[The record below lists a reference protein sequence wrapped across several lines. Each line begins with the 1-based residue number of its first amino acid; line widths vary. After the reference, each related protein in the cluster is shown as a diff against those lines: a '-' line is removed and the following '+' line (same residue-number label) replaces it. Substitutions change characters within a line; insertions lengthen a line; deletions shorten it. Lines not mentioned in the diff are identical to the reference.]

1 MRSIFLA
8 FVFFAM
14 IVMVFRGPFLGPAV
28 YMWVELDR
36 PHSLSYTFLSGMP
49 ISFITAVL
57 AVVAAAFTGYIKVPK
72 EKLILS
78 LLLIWMLW
86 FTITTFGWAEFPEL
100 AFGKWDQSIKT
111 VGFSLFMAFVVRSR
125 LHIEGFITIYVLTIA
140 LWTISAGIKTLAG
153 GGGYGSSAMIFID
166 KTPISPGGILSAVSV
181 LTIPFILWL
190 KKHMTLIPKSIYRST
205 FFNALIVSHVLTVIG
220 TTQRNGVV
228 CLVALIFFIIM
239 FQKNR
244 VRNIF
249 IFMIFIVIGSFFV
262 PEEWTQRMDTIQNYE
277 EDSSAMHRIQI
288 WLWTLDYVEK
298 HPLGGGFK
306 LQLGHPDVRIEAH
319 SIYFEVLGEH
329 GYPGL
334 IIFLLLNFVAILKLR
349 QIRLNTVRTEE
360 TEWIRDLATAILMVI
375 LVFLVGGTFVHIA
388 FLFVLYA
395 NLALTIVLVSYQR
408 NELSAASD
416 TEGLRRH
423 RATALR

>member
-1 MRSIFLA
+1 
-8 FVFFAM
+8 M

-36 PHSLSYTFLSGMP
+36 PHSLSYSFLSGMP
-49 ISFITAVL
+49 VSFITALV
-57 AVVAAAFTGYIKVPK
+57 AVGAAAFTGYIKIPK
-72 EKLILS
+72 ERLILS
-78 LLLIWMLW
+78 LLMAWILW
-86 FTITTFGWAEFPEL
+86 FTLSTFLWAQYPEA

-140 LWTISAGIKTLAG
+140 LWTIPGGMKALVG
-153 GGGYGSSAMIFID
+153 GGGYGSNAMIFIN

-190 KKHMTLIPKSIYRST
+190 KKHMTLIPKSVYRST
-205 FFNALIVSHVLTVIG
+205 FFNALILAHVLTVIG

-228 CLVALIFFIIM
+228 CMAALIFFIIM

-244 VRNIF
+244 MRNIL
-249 IFMIFIVIGSFFV
+249 IFMVFIAIGSFFV
-262 PEEWTQRMDTIQNYE
+262 PEAWTERMGYIENYE
-277 EDSSAMHRIQI
+277 EDGSAMHRITI
-288 WLWTLDYVEK
+288 WLWTLDYVES

-306 LQLGHPDVRIEAH
+306 VHLSDPDVKKEAH

-334 IIFLLLNFVAILKLR
+334 ILFLLMIYVATLKLR
-349 QIRLNTVRTEE
+349 QIRSKTIVTEE
-360 TEWIRDLATAILMVI
+360 TEWIRDLATAVLTVI
-375 LVFLVGGTFVHIA
+375 LVFLVGGMFVHIA

-395 NLALTIVLVSYQR
+395 NLALTMILVSYQR
-408 NELSAASD
+408 IEAAA
-416 TEGLRRH
+416 RV
-423 RATALR
+423 ATGNVQQRKAAAFP